1 MKRVI
6 TICLLTLLAWGA
18 VAGATPTVAEDA
30 SGDFDYSK
38 VELRAGIWLDK
49 DSDEVYQRDER
60 MSVGFQLNRDSYAV
74 VYRIDTEGRVDLLWP
89 RSRLDDGFVFAGHEY
104 QVPVPGSPPLETGS
118 LEGEG
123 FVEILAS
130 AYPFD
135 LRELEID
142 FHGENRRDPF
152 LYEVAGDPF
161 LAMNEINYAVTGLE
175 DTENLVVSNYAG
187 YYVHRK
193 VDHPRYLCSQCHTDS
208 DQGYEPYTDNCTL
221 DIEYDYGWYN
231 RWYDD
236 YGYYPLYAQPVY
248 VYIDPWNR
256 RPWVNFW
263 YWPNYSCG
271 PSLGYNWYGGSWVWC
286 DSPYYR
292 GDIYT
297 YYNGGGRRYRPLTPG
312 DGNRTARKSQEY
324 GRVSPLIKG
333 DGPDARQR
341 TAMTR
346 RTPLARDGDLNRTPG
361 AGGTSGSKEIRG
373 SARGEQLVAR
383 TGPVVTEPVRGETR
397 PGLRIRQPG
406 TMASPGTTGR
416 TRESYRHV
424 SGSGTE
430 KPALQPVGR
439 GTRVRTPEQPS
450 GTRTPGSG
458 STVRTPRRPAEAESR
473 TIRPVEP
480 RRRGTRIWNSGTTSP
495 SRTRESTGRV
505 APNTRRSKTE
515 EAKPAPR
522 VTPRKQDNRSRS
534 SGGTEVRSRSSN
546 TGAKERSQP
555 SRTKSSGS
563 SSSDSSSRSKSSSGR
578 KR

>member
-1 MKRVI
+1 MKREI
-6 TICLLTLLAWGA
+6 TICLLAMLVWGTA
-18 VAGATPTVAEDA
+18 SGATPTVAEDA

-60 MSVGFQLNRDSYAV
+60 MSVGFQLNRDAYAV
-74 VYRIDTEGRVDLLWP
+74 VYRIDTEGQVDLLWP

-104 QVPVPGSPPLETGS
+104 EVPVPGSAPLETGS

-123 FVEILAS
+123 FVEVLAS

-152 LYEVAGDPF
+152 RYEVAGDPF

-175 DTENLVVSNYAG
+175 DTENLVVSNYAS

-193 VDHPRYLCSQCHTDS
+193 VDHPRYLCSQCHIDS
-208 DQGYEPYTDNCTL
+208 DQGYEPYADNCTL

-236 YGYYPLYAQPVY
+236 YGYYPIYSQPVY
-248 VYIDPWNR
+248 AYIDPWNR

-263 YWPNYSCG
+263 YWPSYSCG
-271 PSLGYNWYGGSWVWC
+271 PSLGYNWYSGSWVWC

-312 DGNRTARKSQEY
+312 DGNRIARKSREY
-324 GRVSPLIKG
+324 GRVSPLIQG

-346 RTPLARDGDLNRTPG
+346 RTPLARNDDLTRAPG
-361 AGGTSGSKEIRG
+361 AGGTRGSKDVRG
-373 SARGEQLVAR
+373 SYGGEQLIAR
-383 TGPVVTEPVRGETR
+383 TGPVVTEPVGGETR

-406 TMASPGTTGR
+406 TMVSPGTTGR

-430 KPALQPVGR
+430 KPALEPVGR
-439 GTRVRTPEQPS
+439 GTRVRTPDRPA
-450 GTRTPGSG
+450 GARTPGSG
-458 STVRTPRRPAEAESR
+458 ATVRTPRQPAGTESR

-495 SRTRESTGRV
+495 SRTRESTGRA
-505 APNTRRSKTE
+505 APNTQRSKTE
-515 EAKPAPR
+515 TKPAPR
-522 VTPRKQDNRSRS
+522 VAPRKQENGSRS
-534 SGGTEVRSRSSN
+534 SGGTEVRSRSNDSRA
-546 TGAKERSQP
+546 TERSQP
-555 SRTKSSGS
+555 SRSKSSGS